1 MKTFKELFLEMSGKA
16 LGKAS
21 DDFKS
26 RSNDVTQGRQFSYLA
41 GLMKNRNHSQLKKDL
56 NGFISRNRE
65 MKNIIVKVL
74 SKHLKPFD
82 VKSLVEDIEV
92 TDNTGKAYNFAKQYI
107 DTYKNSYRPVP
118 DIITKGGNTRKFI
131 LKGPDE
137 KFVADMLT
145 GPQGKRSRFNAL
157 RNLNIKQRKVK

>member
-1 MKTFKELFLEMSGKA
+1 MKTFKELFLEMSGTA

-26 RSNDVTQGRQFSYLA
+26 RSNDMTQGRQFSYLA

-82 VKSLVEDIEV
+82 VKSLVEDIEI
-92 TDNTGKAYNFAKQYI
+92 TDNTGKAYSFAKEYI
-107 DTYKNSYRPVP
+107 DTYKDSFRPVP
-118 DIITKGGNTRKFI
+118 KIITKGGNIRKFI

>member
-1 MKTFKELFLEMSGKA
+1 MKTFKELFLEMSGTA

-26 RSNDVTQGRQFSYLA
+26 RSNDMTQGRQFSYLA

-56 NGFISRNRE
+56 NGFISRNRG
-65 MKNIIVKVL
+65 MKDIIVKVL

-82 VKSLVEDIEV
+82 VKSLVEDIEI
-92 TDNTGKAYNFAKQYI
+92 TDKTGKAYNFAKEYI
-107 DTYKNSYRPVP
+107 DTYKDSFRPVP
-118 DIITKGGNTRKFI
+118 DIITKGGNIRKFI

>member
-1 MKTFKELFLEMSGKA
+1 MKTFKELFLEMSGTA

-26 RSNDVTQGRQFSYLA
+26 RSGDVTQGRQFSYLA
-41 GLMKNRNHSQLKKDL
+41 GLMKNRNHTQLKKDL

-82 VKSLVEDIEV
+82 VKNLVEDIEV
-92 TDNTGKAYNFAKQYI
+92 TDRTGKAYDVAHNYI
-107 DTYKNSYRPVP
+107 KTYKGTYRPLP
-118 DIITKGGNTRKFI
+118 KLIKKGRDKFI

-137 KFVADMLT
+137 KLVADMLSD
-145 GPQGKRSRFNAL
+145 KSIRAL
-157 RNLNIKQRKVK
+157 SKINVKTRKVK